1 MARRTARASIS
12 LLAAL
17 VILAGLAAGPA
28 LACAGLVGKGGT
40 VRLLRT
46 ATLAAYVD
54 GQEHYLTSF
63 SFAGGGAKFGS
74 VIPLPGV
81 PTDVRKGGEWAL
93 QRLARET
100 QPVEQFAGTSLKAA
114 ASADSVEVLR
124 HTRIDALDV
133 TIVRGGG
140 AAVGAW
146 ARKQGFDLSVDA
158 PEVLDFYAA
167 RSRVFMAASF
177 DARAAAKR
185 GQQLGDGTPIQL
197 TIPTANPWVPLR
209 ILGLGHRPGERIDA
223 DVYLLTERRPALLP
237 RPVAPGHAGVSLE
250 QSRPA
255 SSLLLDDLRRDENM
269 GWMPASGMHLSYLRV
284 DTTAGA
290 LTYDLAIDASGRHT
304 PSPVAAGLVAPG
316 ETYVAPRPLAARVAS
331 LWPWLVVALAAGG
344 GLILAVGSLQRAGRR
359 AGTPR

>member
-1 MARRTARASIS
+1 MA

-17 VILAGLAAGPA
+17 VMIAGVAAGPA

-63 SFAGGGAKFGS
+63 SFAGGGARFGS

-81 PTDVRKGGEWAL
+81 PTEVRKGGGWTL

-100 QPVEQFAGTSLKAA
+100 QPVKEPFGATTLAA
-114 ASADSVEVLR
+114 AAPQDVEILR

-167 RSRVFMAASF
+167 RSQVFMAASF
-177 DARAAAKR
+177 DARAAAER

-197 TIPTANPWVPLR
+197 TIPTANAWVPLR
-209 ILGLGHRPGERIDA
+209 ILGLGHQPGERIDA

-237 RPVAPGHAGVSLE
+237 RPVAPGQAGVSLE

-255 SSLLLDDLRRDENM
+255 SSLLLDDLRRDKGM
-269 GWMPASGMHLSYLRV
+269 GWIPASDMHLSYLRV
-284 DTTAGA
+284 NTTAGE
-290 LTYDLAIDASGRHT
+290 LTHDLAIDASGRQS

-316 ETYVAPRPLAARVAS
+316 EPYAAPRPFPARVAS
-331 LWPWLVVALAAGG
+331 SWPWLAVALVAAS
-344 GLILAVGSLQRAGRR
+344 GLALGIGSLQRAGRR
-359 AGTPR
+359 ARQAGTQR